1 MLCRFALLIIC
12 LLFFIFSGVACIS
25 VSVLNWRSG
34 YIYIPCGKRVC
45 VYAGEIDLFEYLTEV
60 SLCPDE
66 LHLGNY

>member
-1 MLCRFALLIIC
+1 M
-12 LLFFIFSGVACIS
+12 FSGVACIS
-25 VSVLNWRSG
+25 VSVLNWRGG